1 MKALSIISQ
10 NHIQMQNVPEP
21 ALEPDEI
28 LCRVVYSGI
37 CGTDLVIYTG
47 ETNFVKDGL
56 IKYPVRIGH
65 EWSGY
70 VEKTGIGVTKFKT
83 GDRVVSDNGITCR
96 KCAACLLGD
105 MAHCE
110 HSRSVGT
117 IDCWEGSFAEYIV
130 IPECHLYHLPDS
142 INYKKGAMIEPLT
155 VAYAGMIKYPITA
168 ETTVAVIGTGPIGMS
183 ALAIAQR
190 MGAKSIV
197 CIGRTDVKLEVAKK
211 LGATHTININKAD
224 TAGEIARITGGK
236 GIDFTVETSGAPST
250 VQQAIDI
257 TRTNGFIAMIGFY
270 EINID
275 GLVINRLVTKGLTM
289 RGIMGELGIVPPII
303 KYITESGLD
312 LLPMVTNIIDFDDA
326 VSYFENHREA
336 HKKDIKVL
344 VKITE
349 VDE

>member
-1 MKALSIISQ
+1 MKALSVISQ
-10 NHIQMQNVPEP
+10 NKIQMQNVSEP
-21 ALEPDEI
+21 ILKKDEI

-37 CGTDLVIYTG
+37 CGTDLVIFTG

-70 VEKTGIGVTKFKT
+70 VEKIGTAVTNFKK
-83 GDRVVSDNGITCR
+83 GDRVVSDNGISCR
-96 KCAACLLGD
+96 ECEACLRGD
-105 MAHCE
+105 IEHCE

-155 VAYAGMIKYPITA
+155 IAYAGMTKYPVDSK
-168 ETTVAVIGTGPIGMS
+168 TTVAVIGTGPIGMS
-183 ALAIAQR
+183 ALAIAER
-190 MGAKSIV
+190 MGAKTII
-197 CIGRTDVKLEVAKK
+197 CIGRTDEKLEIAKK
-211 LGATHTININKAD
+211 LGATHTININKTD
-224 TAGEIARITGGK
+224 TLKEIADITFGTGV
-236 GIDFTVETSGAPST
+236 DFTVETSGASST

-257 TRTNGFIAMIGFY
+257 TRTRGFIAMIGFY
-270 EINID
+270 ENNID
-275 GLVINRLVTKGLTM
+275 NLIINRLVTKGLTM
-289 RGIMGELGIVPPII
+289 RGIMGEIGIVPPII

-312 LLPMVTNIIDFDDA
+312 LEPMVTRILDFNDT
-326 VSYFENHREA
+326 VSYFENHQET

-349 VDE
+349 ADD

>member
-1 MKALSIISQ
+1 MKALSVISK
-10 NHIQMQNVPEP
+10 NNIKMLNISEP
-21 ALEPDEI
+21 VLKKDEI

-70 VEKTGIGVTKFKT
+70 VEKTGSGVTKFKE
-83 GDRVVSDNGITCR
+83 GDRVVSDNGISCR
-96 KCAACLLGD
+96 ECAACLRGD
-105 MAHCE
+105 MEHCE
-110 HSRSVGT
+110 NNRSVGT
-117 IDCWEGSFAEYIV
+117 INCWEGSFAEYIV

-155 VAYAGMIKYPITA
+155 VAYAGMTKYPVGSK
-168 ETTVAVIGTGPIGMS
+168 TTVAVIGTGPIGMS
-183 ALAIAQR
+183 ALAIAER
-190 MGAKSIV
+190 MGAEKII
-197 CIGRTDVKLEVAKK
+197 CIGRTDEKLNIAKK
-211 LGATHTININKAD
+211 LGATHVININKTDALK
-224 TAGEIARITGGK
+224 EIDSITGGT
-236 GIDFTVETSGAPST
+236 GVDFTVETSGASPT

-257 TRTNGFIAMIGFY
+257 TRAGGFISMIGFY
-270 EINID
+270 ENDID
-275 GLVINRLVTKGLTM
+275 GLVINRLVTKGLTV
-289 RGIMGELGIVPPII
+289 RGIMGEIGIVPPII

-312 LLPMVTNIIDFDDA
+312 LEPMITRVIGFDDA
-326 VSYFENHREA
+326 VSYFENHAEY

-349 VDE
+349 ADD

>member
-1 MKALSIISQ
+1 MKALSVISQ
-10 NHIQMQNVPEP
+10 NKIQMQNVPEP
-21 ALEPDEI
+21 ILKTDEI

-37 CGTDLVIYTG
+37 CGTDLVIFTG

-70 VEKTGIGVTKFKT
+70 VEKIGTGVTDFKK
-83 GDRVVSDNGITCR
+83 GDRVVSDNGISCR
-96 KCAACLLGD
+96 ECEACLRGD
-105 MAHCE
+105 IEHCE

-155 VAYAGMIKYPITA
+155 IAYAGMTKYPIGSK
-168 ETTVAVIGTGPIGMS
+168 TTVAVIGTGPIGMS
-183 ALAIAQR
+183 ALAIAER
-190 MGAKSIV
+190 MGAKTII
-197 CIGRTDVKLEVAKK
+197 CIGRTDEKLEVAKK
-211 LGATHTININKAD
+211 LGATHTININKTDALK
-224 TAGEIARITGGK
+224 EIADITCGTGV
-236 GIDFTVETSGAPST
+236 DFTVETSGASST

-257 TRTNGFIAMIGFY
+257 TRPRGFIAMIGFY
-270 EINID
+270 ENNID
-275 GLVINRLVTKGLTM
+275 NLIINRLVTKGLTM
-289 RGIMGELGIVPPII
+289 RGIMGEIGIVPPII

-312 LLPMVTNIIDFDDA
+312 LEPMVTRILDFNDT
-326 VSYFENHREA
+326 VSYFENHQET

-349 VDE
+349 ADD